1 MSKIRPR
8 HKQLIIAG
16 LAGVVLT
23 ASIFGGVMV
32 YNGVQQT
39 KKENEIR
46 AAYQKQ
52 IDEMK
57 AAQIAEQEKKKSV
70 LLLKK
75 DIQAG
80 TKIKPDDLQ
89 QVELNEDEVPANS
102 LVDPKEIVNKTIKI
116 DAAKNT
122 AIIPSIL
129 YDEGVTPNDLRYQE
143 FNVMQLPSDLANAQY
158 VDVRINFPT
167 GHDYI
172 VLSKKKVQK
181 LVGATGTVWYEMN
194 ESEILTMSSAIV
206 DAFINGARIYALTYT
221 DPQFQEKAITTY
233 PVNNKVLEL
242 MQNDPNIIEVAK
254 VELNKRL
261 RNQLDKD
268 LSSLNEVDKMKYT
281 TGATSYQVNNGTN
294 GFSQN
299 ESSSAI
305 GNEEQQLN
313 DKSSNEGVNSSNGT
327 NPTEKSNILEPTT
340 DNSIPEDK
348 QQNIFEQ
355 NQDAINPQKDG
366 SEKHEKNIIYRFCR

>member
-355 NQDAINPQKDG
+355 NQDAINP
-366 SEKHEKNIIYRFCR
+366 